1 MTTEPVP
8 LLQLQE
14 YDANAW
20 TQVVSAWTPDLYSY
34 LCYTL
39 PTKAAV
45 EEVLAETF
53 QAFVELIPA
62 CTTEVPLNVYFYS
75 TAYRKVADYWRRSPS
90 SFSLPPSPKGS
101 LFFAIPPELSQPFEE
116 LPEFAQQVLIL
127 RYQVGLG
134 LNELAEILG
143 RTRKATESLLSRVRS
158 QWGTALTN
166 VGQPL
171 SDEDLF
177 DLFQRKLPRPPL
189 PAGLGECVLQQ
200 VLTQIHTYGNQR

>member
-14 YDANAW
+14 YEANAW
-20 TQVVSAWTPDLYSY
+20 TQVVLAWTPDLYSY

-45 EEVLAETF
+45 EEVLVETF

-90 SFSLPPSPKGS
+90 SFLLPPSPKES
-101 LFFAIPPELSQPFEE
+101 PFFSIPPELSQPFAE
-116 LPEFAQQVLIL
+116 LTEFAQQVLIL
-127 RYQVGLG
+127 RYQVGVG

-143 RTRKATESLLSRVRS
+143 RSRKATESLLSRARS
-158 QWGTALTN
+158 QWGAALTN
-166 VGQPL
+166 AGQPL
-171 SDEDLF
+171 SDEEFF
-177 DLFQRKLPRPPL
+177 DLFQRKLPRLPL
-189 PAGLGECVLQQ
+189 PADLRERIQQ
-200 VLTQIHTYGNQR
+200 HVLTQIQTNRNQG